1 MRFWIIS
8 YGSGFFTVGPS
19 LQLPV
24 VDTPFHGLRD
34 NAGGPGVCFFFWPA
48 VVQNDVVFGRL
59 HDSRPLFDSRRYF
72 SISYSSGHLFFF
84 FFFSFSK
91 NKKVQFFLFLVH
103 YFNTN
108 YLFIYLFFLKFTF
121 SFTKIKG
128 DKKNYMMSIK
138 THIVVVC

>member
-34 NAGGPGVCFFFWPA
+34 NAGGPGVCFFFGL
-48 VVQNDVVFGRL
+48 Q
-59 HDSRPLFDSRRYF
+59 
-72 SISYSSGHLFFF
+72 SYKTTSFLVDCTTLDHCLTVGDTSPSHTLQVTFFFLFFF
-84 FFFSFSK
+84 HFQKIKRYNFFI
-91 NKKVQFFLFLVH
+91 
-103 YFNTN
+103 YFWSIISIQII
-108 YLFIYLFFLKFTF
+108 YLFFFLKFTF